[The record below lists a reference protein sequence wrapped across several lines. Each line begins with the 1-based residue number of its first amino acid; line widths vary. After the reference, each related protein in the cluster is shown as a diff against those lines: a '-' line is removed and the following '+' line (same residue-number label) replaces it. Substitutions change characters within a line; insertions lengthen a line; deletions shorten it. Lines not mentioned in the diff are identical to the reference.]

1 MSTHNI
7 TLLSKFSGTVFRCRK
22 GSFTN
27 VTDEF
32 FGGPDI
38 ASMTH
43 PEDDEDEKEEEETAD
58 SNIILG
64 KIVEENDTKKTE
76 QE

>member
-1 MSTHNI
+1 
-7 TLLSKFSGTVFRCRK
+7 
-22 GSFTN
+22 
-27 VTDEF
+27 
-32 FGGPDI
+32 
-38 ASMTH
+38 MTH
-43 PEDDEDEKEEEETAD
+43 PEDDENEKEEEETAD